1 MPAMPPNA
9 PAEPTTARS
18 PAEPA
23 PAANRATGE
32 LRARFAAVGGRTG
45 VAQCYE
51 GGGLR
56 LRFPRVQPGLVPGC
70 EAVTINTGGGMVGGD
85 TASLVFDVGG
95 AAAVTVT
102 SQSADKVYRATGA
115 TTCVDTS
122 LTLGPGAILEWLPQE
137 TILFDRARFHRRL
150 EVDVAAGAR
159 LLLVESLVFG
169 RLAMGE
175 VVRTGDLRDRWRIR
189 RGGAL
194 VFAEAVR
201 LEGAIGETLDR
212 PALGGGARAVAT
224 LLLVAPDAEAQLTA
238 VRAAL
243 EGCSAEAGA
252 SAWNGMLVVRLL
264 SPSPERVR
272 AAIIRLL
279 ASLRGRAAPR
289 VWQ

>member
-1 MPAMPPNA
+1 MLPPA
-9 PAEPTTARS
+9 PADPTTARS

-23 PAANRATGE
+23 PAANRARGE
-32 LRARFAAVGGRTG
+32 LRARFANVGGRTG
-45 VAQCYE
+45 VAQCFE

-85 TASLVFDVGG
+85 TAHLDFEVEYR
-95 AAAVTVT
+95 AAVTVT
-102 SQSADKVYRATGA
+102 SQSAEKIYRATGA
-115 TTCVDTS
+115 TTYVDTR
-122 LTLGPGAILEWLPQE
+122 LTLQQGATLEWLPQE
-137 TILFDRARFHRRL
+137 TILFDQARFHRRL
-150 EVDVAAGAR
+150 EADLAAGAR

-175 VVRTGDLRDRWRIR
+175 TVRTGSLRDRWRIR
-189 RGGAL
+189 RGGTL

-212 PALGGGARAVAT
+212 PALGGGARAMAT
-224 LLLVAPDAEAQLTA
+224 LLLVAPDAEAQL
-238 VRAAL
+238 AAARDAL
-243 EGCSAEAGA
+243 AGFAEGGA
-252 SAWNGMLVVRLL
+252 SAWNGMLVVRCL
-264 SPSPERVR
+264 SPSPERMR